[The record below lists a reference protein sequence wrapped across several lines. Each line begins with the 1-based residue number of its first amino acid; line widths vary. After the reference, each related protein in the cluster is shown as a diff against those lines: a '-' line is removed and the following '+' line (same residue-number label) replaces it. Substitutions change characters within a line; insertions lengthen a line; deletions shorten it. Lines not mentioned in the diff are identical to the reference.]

1 MAPLRF
7 HLGLLVALGAQSLAL
22 AVTRRASI
30 ASITDAQW
38 NAFNETV
45 SGNLRN
51 GEPMLAPCYTRY
63 NGQSQSPDLDQ
74 CAVVQTKG
82 GDLNFATGQFGYY
95 VQSQWGGC
103 QATGESCT
111 FGALRPDILTPI
123 LDKCDQGSIS
133 TKYVDARSVE
143 DVQRTLVFAGENQL
157 RLVVKNTGHDYMGRS
172 SAPDSFGLWMH
183 NLQPPIELNKD
194 FTPDGCSES
203 SGDSITFGA
212 GQQFGGIYDFV
223 EANGYRI
230 AGGSS
235 LTVGAAGGWIT
246 GGGHSMLTNELGLGV
261 DNVQQLKAVLPNG
274 THVTASRCQN
284 QDLFFALRGGGGGT
298 FAVITEMT
306 SRVHPKKDT
315 QFVQMAFTNL
325 GPIAQARLMEIL
337 VSNGEKWASEGWGGY
352 IYCFSIGTGIFIGT
366 GLLTRE
372 EAVESMKP
380 LTKFATTFNLGIVKV
395 ETTDNFREGL
405 QDFVNTQTIGI
416 APGSAWALSSRIVKR
431 ESFAED
437 KQANLTSILTDFL
450 NVQQKPLEPSLQILV
465 LCLTMPTVYSQNM
478 PESDLP
484 GGPGAASISPHWRDG
499 IWQVLH
505 FRAYDGSIT
514 NPELVRKIAQNA
526 HEAMDPLR
534 AFTPDSG
541 VYINE
546 ADPWEPDY
554 VNSFWGEE
562 NYERLL
568 RIKSEVD
575 PDNLLTV
582 HRGVG
587 WEESDGRYSCY
598 PDVDES

>member
-1 MAPLRF
+1 MAPL
-7 HLGLLVALGAQSLAL
+7 HLTLLSLAALATQTLSL
-22 AVTRRASI
+22 AVRHASLATI
-30 ASITDAQW
+30 SPEQW
-38 NAFNETV
+38 AELNTTV
-45 SGNLRN
+45 SGNLHV

-63 NGQSQSPDLDQ
+63 NGRPQSPDLAQ
-74 CAVVQTKG
+74 CALVQSKG
-82 GDLNFATGQFGYY
+82 GDLDFATTQFGYY

-111 FGALRPDILTPI
+111 FGAIRPDILTPV
-123 LDKCDQGSIS
+123 LGVCEQGSVS
-133 TKYVDARSVE
+133 SMYVDARSVE
-143 DVQRTLVFAGENQL
+143 DVQAALRFAGENSL

-183 NLQPPIELNKD
+183 NLQPPIELNQD

-223 EANGYRI
+223 EEHGYRI

-246 GGGHSMLTNELGLGV
+246 GGGHSMLTNELGLAV
-261 DNVQQLKAVLPNG
+261 DNVQQLRAVLPNG
-274 THVTASRCQN
+274 THITATRCQN

-306 SRVHPKKDT
+306 TRVHPKKDI
-315 QFVQMAFTNL
+315 QFVQLAFTNL
-325 GPIAQARLMEIL
+325 GPLAQSRLMEIL

-352 IYCFSIGTGIFIGT
+352 IYCFSIATGIYIGT
-366 GLLTRE
+366 GLLSHE

-380 LTKFATTFNLGIVKV
+380 LIKFATTFNLGIVKV
-395 ETTDNFREGL
+395 ETTDNFRQGL
-405 QDFVNTQTIGI
+405 DDFVNIQKIGI

-431 ESFAED
+431 ESFADD
-437 KQANLTSILTDFL
+437 KRENLTTILTDFL
-450 NVQQKPLEPSLQILV
+450 GKQQKPLEPSLQILV
-465 LCLTMPTVYSQNM
+465 ICLTMPTVYSQNM

-484 GGPGAASISPHWRDG
+484 GGPGEASISPHWRDG
-499 IWQVLH
+499 IWQALH

-534 AFTPDSG
+534 AFSPDSG
-541 VYINE
+541 AYINE

-554 VNSFWGEE
+554 VNSFWGQE
-562 NYERLL
+562 NYDRLL
-568 RIKSEVD
+568 RIQREVD
-575 PDNLLTV
+575 PGNLLTV

-587 WEESDGRYSCY
+587 WDEGDERYRCY
-598 PDVDES
+598 PGVDES